1 MNIADVS
8 ITAAP
13 LNYLKEIFSRLLCLI
28 VFISACFNTVQA
40 QSTPTQDV
48 GWLRQIVKEG
58 SMLIYYQPQIDDW
71 KDYKDLTCKMAFS
84 LTSKG
89 GRQVLGVAGME
100 ANTITDKDAHTVFI
114 RDVKV
119 NDVRFPSL
127 SQDSVSLIS
136 DLFRKL
142 GNFKHNVSRISSEA
156 TSVAEEGFAEE
167 DFIGDLL
174 TINKQKNF
182 L

>member
-1 MNIADVS
+1 M
-8 ITAAP
+8 
-13 LNYLKEIFSRLLCLI
+13 
-28 VFISACFNTVQA
+28 
-40 QSTPTQDV
+40 
-48 GWLRQIVKEG
+48 
-58 SMLIYYQPQIDDW
+58 
-71 KDYKDLTCKMAFS
+71 
-84 LTSKG
+84 
-89 GRQVLGVAGME
+89 LGVATME
-100 ANTITDKDAHTVFI
+100 ATTITDKDAHTVFI

-127 SQDSVSLIS
+127 SQDSVSLMS

-142 GNFKHNVSRISSEA
+142 GNYKHNVSRIFSGPISAVVEEYVEA
-156 TSVAEEGFAEE
+156 